1 MGVCLFFALPAFG
14 GESAL
19 LFGPYD
25 WNGPALLFG
34 VGLRVGFGVISGG
47 GGDRAGGQAPGL
59 CLVFLGCK
67 LIKEMCTRDL
77 KELGLIK

>member
-47 GGDRAGGQAPGL
+47 GG
-59 CLVFLGCK
+59 
-67 LIKEMCTRDL
+67 
-77 KELGLIK
+77 

>member
-47 GGDRAGGQAPGL
+47 GGIGQGVRPQDCAWS
-59 CLVFLGCK
+59 FW
-67 LIKEMCTRDL
+67 DAN
-77 KELGLIK
+77 